1 MSNENIVE
9 TLFHESTP
17 NPRLFSGLTI
27 ILLLGLAWAIPSGE
41 LRCVLLLF
49 TVVYAVP
56 FAGHFRIPLVGQLM
70 LAFGMM
76 AYAQSLSPLL
86 FYPMFALIVWL
97 VIAPIYLGTSIQVG
111 VNMTTLLYVAVILM
125 MSYTT
130 FTKGHPWAVII
141 PSVTAMFASMATANV
156 VRYRLIENRILRL
169 VVALIAGGVLLAV
182 QGHALALLVVPW
194 LMMSEH
200 DE

>member
-27 ILLLGLAWAIPSGE
+27 ILLLGLAWAIPMSE
-41 LRCVLLLF
+41 IRCVLVLF

-56 FAGHFRIPLVGQLM
+56 FAGYFRIPLMGQLM
-70 LAFGMM
+70 LAVGLM
-76 AYAQSLSPLL
+76 AFAQSLNPIL
-86 FYPMFALIVWL
+86 FYPMFALIIWL

-130 FTKGHPWAVII
+130 FTKGHPWAVVI
-141 PSVTAMFASMATANV
+141 PTVTAMFASMATANV
-156 VRYRLIENRILRL
+156 IRYQLIENRILR
-169 VVALIAGGVLLAV
+169 VVIAVIAGGILLTV
-182 QGHALALLVVPW
+182 QNNPLAILVVPW
-194 LMMSEH
+194 LLMSEH